1 MAYIRCPSSRNLERY
16 MFGRVGHYDP
26 YQSQVTFG
34 QSPAGPI
41 AKAKEDGVAALRRT
55 VERLEHAMYTRDR
68 GLPIP
73 HDADE
78 AMERFFKGTGFDKL
92 EELRDRIKP
101 LIEWLPNIPIRV
113 IPTPVPAGTPYESFH
128 NFFIGQSTPGAACP
142 PNKCVPANHCP
153 QGTCPTGQC
162 TCDAGF
168 IALYP
173 TWFKAVNAKL
183 QAAQLIHEAF
193 HYSYL
198 EILHGPSRWHDA
210 FAYQGLVSVLGGLS
224 IGNLLSNR
232 FPKP

>member
-16 MFGRVGHYDP
+16 MLGRVGHYDP

-55 VERLEHAMYTRDR
+55 VERLEHAIYTRDR
-68 GLPIP
+68 RLPVP
-73 HDADE
+73 HDVDE

-101 LIEWLPNIPIRV
+101 LIEWLPNIPIREF
-113 IPTPVPAGTPYESFH
+113 PQPVPAGTPYKKFH
-128 NFFIGQSTPGAACP
+128 DFFTGQGAPGSACP
-142 PNKCVPANHCP
+142 PNKCVPGNICP
-153 QGTCPTGQC
+153 QGVCPAGQC
-162 TCDAGF
+162 TCDTGF

-173 TWFKAVNAKL
+173 TWFKDAQL
-183 QAAQLIHEAF
+183 QAGQLIHEAF
-193 HYSYL
+193 HYSYPD
-198 EILHGPSRWHDA
+198 ILHGPSRWIDA
-210 FAYQGLVSVLGGLS
+210 FAYQGLVSVLGRLP
-224 IGNLLSNR
+224 IGNTLSKR